1 MALRARIQPWLRAV
15 AVGHGLTR
23 TMIGTGLLVSPA
35 AGRAWLGDD
44 VRRGG
49 GRVALDAMGIREV
62 VIGVG
67 QLHALRSGA
76 PVRPWFALGTALEVV
91 DAVSTIRQRDRLPDS
106 FVPDAISGLALSGIA
121 GGALVALLL
130 EE

>member
-1 MALRARIQPWLRAV
+1 MALRAMIQPWLRAV

-23 TMIGTGLLVSPA
+23 TMIGVGLLTSPA

-62 VIGVG
+62 VIGLG
-67 QLHALRSGA
+67 QVHALRRGH
-76 PVRPWFALGTALEVV
+76 PVRAWFGLATALEVV
-91 DAVSTIRQRDRLPDS
+91 DAVSTHRQRDGLPDS
-106 FVPDAISGLALSGIA
+106 SGPAAIALLALSGIA

-130 EE
+130 ED